1 MARWAKEHMH
11 EFPGEDWF
19 RALADEI
26 NASDSYRAAA
36 SDWEGDI
43 AFVIEADPDRGV
55 PDDVWGY
62 LDLWHGACRSARL
75 ISPEAGAETAFTIS
89 ATYRRW
95 KDVVRGDLD
104 PVRAMMQGK
113 LRVRGDLP
121 KILRYVQ
128 AAHELV
134 AVCGAVPTRFPDE
147 G

>member
-1 MARWAKEHMH
+1 MYRMY
-11 EFPGEDWF
+11 EFPREDWF

-26 NASDSYRAAA
+26 NASEPYRAAA

-43 AFVIEADPDRGV
+43 AFVIEADPNRGL

-62 LDLWHGACRSARL
+62 LDLWHGECRAARL
-75 ISPEAGAETAFTIS
+75 VTPEAGAEAAFSIS

-95 KDVVRGDLD
+95 KDVVRGELD

-134 AVCGAVPTRFPDE
+134 AICGTVPTTFPDE

>member
-1 MARWAKEHMH
+1 VH
-11 EFPGEDWF
+11 EFPQDEWF

-26 NASDSYRAAA
+26 NASEAYRQAA

-43 AFVIEADPDRGV
+43 AFLIEADPERGV
-55 PDDVWGY
+55 PADVWGY
-62 LDLWHGACRSARL
+62 LDLWHGACRSGRL
-75 ISPEAGAETAFTIS
+75 TTPEAGAGAAFTIS

-95 KDVVRGDLD
+95 KDVVRGELD

-121 KILRYVQ
+121 TILRYVQ

-134 AVCGAVPTRFPDE
+134 VICGVVPTRFPDE
-147 G
+147 A

>member
-1 MARWAKEHMH
+1 MF
-11 EFPGEDWF
+11 EFPREGWF
-19 RALADEI
+19 RALAERI
-26 NASDSYRAAA
+26 GESEAYRLSAH
-36 SDWEGDI
+36 DWEGDI
-43 AFVIEADPDRGV
+43 AFVIEADPERGV
-55 PDDVWGY
+55 SDDVWGY
-62 LDLWHGACRSARL
+62 LDLWHGACRSGSVVTQERG
-75 ISPEAGAETAFTIS
+75 EQAEFIIS

-134 AVCGAVPTRFPDE
+134 AVCGTVPTRFPDE
-147 G
+147 D

>member
-1 MARWAKEHMH
+1 MSGMEPSVL
-11 EFPGEDWF
+11 EFPREAWF
-19 RALADEI
+19 AALADEI
-26 NASDSYRAAA
+26 NRSEDYRAAA
-36 SDWEGDI
+36 ADWEGDI
-43 AFVIEADPDRGV
+43 AFVVEADPERGV

-62 LDLWHGACRSARL
+62 LDLWHGSCRSGR
-75 ISPEAGAETAFTIS
+75 ISTPGDGAAAEFVIS
-89 ATYRRW
+89 ASYRRW
-95 KDVVRGDLD
+95 KDVVLGDLD

-134 AVCGAVPTRFPDE
+134 AICGTVPTRFPDE

>member
-1 MARWAKEHMH
+1 MF
-11 EFPGEDWF
+11 EFPREEWF
-19 RALADEI
+19 RALAEEI
-26 NASDSYRAAA
+26 NGSAAYRAAA

-43 AFVIEADPDRGV
+43 AFVIEADPERGL
-55 PDDVWGY
+55 PADVWGY
-62 LDLWHGACRSARL
+62 LDLWHGTCRSG
-75 ISPEAGAETAFTIS
+75 SVTTPDGGSGAEFVIS

-134 AVCGAVPTRFPDE
+134 AICGSVPTRFPDE
-147 G
+147 A

>member
-1 MARWAKEHMH
+1 MFR
-11 EFPGEDWF
+11 FPTQEWF
-19 RALADEI
+19 RALADAI
-26 NASDSYRAAA
+26 NGSASYRVVAA
-36 SDWEGDI
+36 DWEGDV
-43 AFVIEADPDRGV
+43 AFVIEADPERGLS
-55 PDDVWGY
+55 DDVWGY
-62 LDLWHGACRSARL
+62 LDLWHGACREGAVVTAER
-75 ISPEAGAETAFTIS
+75 GAEAAFVIG

-95 KDVVRGDLD
+95 KDVVRGELD

-134 AVCGAVPTRFPDE
+134 VICGTVPTTFPDE

>member
-1 MARWAKEHMH
+1 MF
-11 EFPGEDWF
+11 EFPHEEWF
-19 RALADEI
+19 EALAGEI
-26 NASDSYRAAA
+26 NASAAYREAA

-43 AFVIEADPDRGV
+43 AFVVEADPERGV
-55 PDDVWGY
+55 PGDVWGY
-62 LDLWHGACRSARL
+62 LDLWHGACRSAAVVD
-75 ISPEAGAETAFTIS
+75 AGRGDDAEFVIS

-134 AVCGAVPTRFPDE
+134 VICGLVPTRFPDE
-147 G
+147 S

>member
-1 MARWAKEHMH
+1 MH
-11 EFPGEDWF
+11 EFPRDEWF
-19 RALADEI
+19 RALAEAI
-26 NASDSYRAAA
+26 NASEPYRAAA
-36 SDWEGDI
+36 ADWEGDI

-62 LDLWHGACRSARL
+62 LDLWHGACRSARV
-75 ISPEAGAETAFTIS
+75 IAPEEGAEAAFTIS

-113 LRVRGDLP
+113 LRVSGDLP

-134 AVCGAVPTRFPDE
+134 AICGIVPTRFPDE
-147 G
+147 A

>member
-1 MARWAKEHMH
+1 MY
-11 EFPGEDWF
+11 EFPRDEWF
-19 RALADEI
+19 RALASEI
-26 NASDSYRAAA
+26 NDSSAYREAAA
-36 SDWEGDI
+36 DWEGDI
-43 AFVIEADPDRGV
+43 AFVVEADPERGV

-62 LDLWHGACRSARL
+62 LDLWHGACRDGRL
-75 ISPEAGAETAFTIS
+75 IEPAEGDAAAFLIS

-121 KILRYVQ
+121 TILRYVQ

-134 AVCGAVPTRFPDE
+134 VLCGVVPTRFPDE
-147 G
+147 A

>member
-1 MARWAKEHMH
+1 MSDMEASLL
-11 EFPGEDWF
+11 EFPRAAWF
-19 RALADEI
+19 EALADEI
-26 NASDSYRAAA
+26 NRSEAYRAAA
-36 SDWEGDI
+36 ADWEGDI
-43 AFVIEADPDRGV
+43 AFVIEADPERGV
-55 PDDVWGY
+55 PNDVWGY
-62 LDLWHGACRSARL
+62 LDLWHGSCRSGRL
-75 ISPEAGAETAFTIS
+75 STADDGATAEFVIS
-89 ATYRRW
+89 ASYRRW

-134 AVCGAVPTRFPDE
+134 AICGTVPTRFPDE

>member
-1 MARWAKEHMH
+1 MFR
-11 EFPGEDWF
+11 FPTQEWF
-19 RALADEI
+19 RALADAI
-26 NASDSYRAAA
+26 NGSDAYRDVAA
-36 SDWEGDI
+36 DWEGDV
-43 AFVIEADPDRGV
+43 AFVIEADPERGL

-62 LDLWHGACRSARL
+62 LDLWHGACREGAVVSADR
-75 ISPEAGAETAFTIS
+75 GAEAEFVIGAS
-89 ATYRRW
+89 YRRW
-95 KDVVRGDLD
+95 KDVVRGELD

-134 AVCGAVPTRFPDE
+134 AICGTVPTRFPDE

>member
-1 MARWAKEHMH
+1 MF
-11 EFPGEDWF
+11 EFPREEWF
-19 RALADEI
+19 RALSEEI
-26 NASDSYRAAA
+26 NGSAAYRAAA

-43 AFVIEADPDRGV
+43 SFVIEADPERGV
-55 PDDVWGY
+55 PADVWGY
-62 LDLWHGACRSARL
+62 LDLWHGACCEGRL
-75 ISPEAGAETAFTIS
+75 TTPDEGTAAAFVIS

-134 AVCGAVPTRFPDE
+134 VICGYVPTRFPDE
-147 G
+147 A

>member
-1 MARWAKEHMH
+1 MF
-11 EFPGEDWF
+11 EFPREEWF
-19 RALADEI
+19 EALAGEI
-26 NASDSYRAAA
+26 NASGAYREAA

-43 AFVIEADPDRGV
+43 AFVVEADPERGV
-55 PDDVWGY
+55 PADVWGY
-62 LDLWHGACRSARL
+62 LDLWHGACRSAAVVV
-75 ISPEAGAETAFTIS
+75 AGRGEDAEFVIS

-134 AVCGAVPTRFPDE
+134 VICGLVPTRFPDE
-147 G
+147 P

>member
-1 MARWAKEHMH
+1 MF
-11 EFPGEDWF
+11 EFPREDWF
-19 RALADEI
+19 GALADEI
-26 NASDSYRAAA
+26 NASEAYRLAA

-43 AFVIEADPDRGV
+43 AFVVEADPARGV

-62 LDLWHGACRSARL
+62 LDLWHGSCRSASL
-75 ISPEAGAETAFTIS
+75 VTPERGANAEFVIS

-95 KDVVRGDLD
+95 KDVVLGELD

-134 AVCGAVPTRFPDE
+134 AICAAVPTRFPDE
-147 G
+147 V

>member
-1 MARWAKEHMH
+1 MVVGMF
-11 EFPGEDWF
+11 EFPREEWF

-26 NASDSYRAAA
+26 NASADYRAAA

-43 AFVIEADPDRGV
+43 SFVIEADPDRGV
-55 PDDVWGY
+55 ASAVWGY
-62 LDLWHGACRSARL
+62 LARWPGSCRGGRLMAPAVGASA
-75 ISPEAGAETAFTIS
+75 EFVIS

-134 AVCGAVPTRFPDE
+134 VVCGAVPTRFPDE
-147 G
+147 A